1 MINMKF
7 VDMKTG
13 LIYGIEYDD
22 LEKKYCI
29 KFYHPS
35 DKYYRSWIGGATT
48 VRYWK
53 TINGAI
59 NYLKKRFKERL
70 KML

>member
-7 VDMKTG
+7 VDTKTG
-13 LIYGIEYDD
+13 LIYEIEYDD

-29 KFYHPS
+29 KFYHS
-35 DKYYRSWIGGATT
+35 ADKYYHGWIGGATT

-53 TINGAI
+53 TISGAI
-59 NYLKKRFKERL
+59 NYLKKKFKGRLKER
-70 KML
+70 